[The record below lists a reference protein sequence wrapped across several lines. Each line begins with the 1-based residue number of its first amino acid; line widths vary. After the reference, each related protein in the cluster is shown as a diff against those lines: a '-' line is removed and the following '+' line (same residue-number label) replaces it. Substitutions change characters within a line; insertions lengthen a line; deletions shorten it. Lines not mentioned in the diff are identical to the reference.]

1 MKGNKTMKKLA
12 LSTLVAGSL
21 AAIPMAKL
29 HARPMAQYDNLGNGA
44 QVRGSVLVADNTLVA
59 EHKGEHKDDHK
70 AGEGKCGEGKCG
82 DKKDAAKDSKNATSK
97 GKTAEGKCGEGKCG
111 EGKDAKKAD
120 DSKNANKK

>member
-1 MKGNKTMKKLA
+1 MKKLA

-29 HARPMAQYDNLGNGA
+29 HARPMVQYDNLGNGA

-59 EHKGEHKDDHK
+59 EHK

-82 DKKDAAKDSKNATSK
+82 DKKDAAKDGKNATSK
-97 GKTAEGKCGEGKCG
+97 GKTAEGKCGEGKCGEGKCG